1 MWHVVPKGAA
11 GSLSE
16 EWGPASLRRPPTKR
30 IGTKVPLSS
39 SHSARPPNIDV
50 SQSSTDEEMIRG
62 RLQRDGKTLRDR
74 ALRMLSV
81 ERRMGETSDIES
93 EAKRLISQSEL
104 GIERIGKIVEVLD
117 SSQSKIKSLSPV
129 AGSPDHNQ
137 GGLEASD

>member
-1 MWHVVPKGAA
+1 
-11 GSLSE
+11 
-16 EWGPASLRRPPTKR
+16 
-30 IGTKVPLSS
+30 
-39 SHSARPPNIDV
+39 
-50 SQSSTDEEMIRG
+50 
-62 RLQRDGKTLRDR
+62 
-74 ALRMLSV
+74 
-81 ERRMGETSDIES
+81 MGETSDIES